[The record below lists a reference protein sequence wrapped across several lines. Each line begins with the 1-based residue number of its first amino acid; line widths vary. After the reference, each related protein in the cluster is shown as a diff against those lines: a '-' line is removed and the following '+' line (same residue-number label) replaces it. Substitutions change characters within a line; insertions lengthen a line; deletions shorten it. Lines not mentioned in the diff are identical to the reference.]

1 MGPVPGAGPGPGMG
15 PGQPDPGQRLTRTGL
30 PRRVPRANLAPG
42 IATTPS
48 PQPQQQQQ
56 PVPAPGQARP
66 APRQVSRTAR
76 SPEDVRAML
85 SSYRSGLERGRRMAA
100 GPDTLRY
107 EPGGDDDVDRP
118 DGAEEQR

>member
-1 MGPVPGAGPGPGMG
+1 MGRGPGAVPGPGG
-15 PGQPDPGQRLTRTGL
+15 PGQGQPDQGQRLTRTGL

-42 IATTPS
+42 FAATP
-48 PQPQQQQQ
+48 PPPQQ
-56 PVPAPGQARP
+56 PAAAAGQARP
-66 APRQVSRTAR
+66 VPRQVSRAAR

-107 EPGGDDDVDRP
+107 QPGDDALGGGA
-118 DGAEEQR
+118 DGGEEHR

>member
-1 MGPVPGAGPGPGMG
+1 MG

-48 PQPQQQQQ
+48 PQQQQQQQQQ
-56 PVPAPGQARP
+56 PVPVPGQARP
-66 APRQVSRTAR
+66 APQVSRTAR

-100 GPDTLRY
+100 GPDTPRY

-118 DGAEEQR
+118 DGAEEHR